1 MTQQEE
7 IIRTVNKLF
16 IFTDERNWEGVRR
29 CLAPEVLLDMSSMG
43 AGEPSVLSGKQ
54 IAAGWEEGLR
64 KLQAIHHQVGNYL
77 VDILGNVADVF
88 CYGTASHYYPNPT
101 GQNVRT
107 FVGTYNIHLMKSD
120 SGWSI
125 DKFRFN
131 LKYIDGNKDL

>member
-7 IIRTVNKLF
+7 IIRTVNELF

-77 VDILGNVADVF
+77 VDILGNEADVF

-107 FVGTYNIHLMKSD
+107 FVGSYNIHLMESD
-120 SGWSI
+120 AGWSI